1 MGYFNPNLDEV
12 NFKLYEPNELLKPYV
27 HSYWIV
33 QKKEFHQVKSYKVL
47 SDASMGFAINFAS
60 PYSST
65 INKNTFTCSP
75 KFTIDGITKYP
86 SYLQFD
92 KELYIIGVRFKTAGA
107 YVFYEEDMDSFLD
120 KNTHF
125 KNSETWP
132 LDTLYNALI
141 QTSSIKE
148 RITLIEALLIKKL
161 QDSKKKNAPWT
172 FTLIQKVIER
182 KGDISLESLC
192 TEFNISIR
200 QLERTFK
207 KEVGMSPKIY
217 IRIIRMRYAKELLSK
232 LKVESLTTTAHET
245 GFFDQA
251 HFTREFK
258 FFMSETPK
266 NYYKNKLSMVQQ
278 SNFKKFSKQLD

>member
-33 QKKEFHQVKSYKVL
+33 QKKEFHHVKSYKVL

-65 INKNTFTCSP
+65 INKNTFTCSH

-132 LDTLYNALI
+132 LDTLYNALM
-141 QTSSIKE
+141 QTNGIKE
-148 RITLIEALLIKKL
+148 RITIIEAFLTKKL

-172 FTLIQKVIER
+172 FTLIQKVIEK

-192 TEFNISIR
+192 TDFNISIR

>member
-65 INKNTFTCSP
+65 INKNIFTCSH

-132 LDTLYNALI
+132 LDTLYDALI
-141 QTSSIKE
+141 QTNGIKE
-148 RITLIEALLIKKL
+148 RITIIEAFLIKKL

-172 FTLIQKVIER
+172 FTLIQKVIEK

-266 NYYKNKLSMVQQ
+266 NYYKNKLSMVKQ
-278 SNFKKFSKQLD
+278 SNFKKFSKHSD